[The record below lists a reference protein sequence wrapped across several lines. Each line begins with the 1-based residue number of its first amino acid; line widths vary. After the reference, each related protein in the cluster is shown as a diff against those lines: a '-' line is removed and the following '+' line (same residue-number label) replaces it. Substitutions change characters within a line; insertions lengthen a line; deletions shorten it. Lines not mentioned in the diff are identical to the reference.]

1 MDKKIIEHVKENT
14 KFLSQYG
21 FSSVIISKKLTDELS
36 YDYIRFKNDYVRID
50 ISFSTFI
57 DSKSLNLTIG
67 LLNKNSSFN
76 FEEFLL
82 YKGQNQDLCIG
93 NKNEE
98 DETYIRRFFTLFQ
111 VLVNEDLLDI
121 LEGRK
126 WINVPKDYSL
136 IR

>member
-1 MDKKIIEHVKENT
+1 
-14 KFLSQYG
+14 
-21 FSSVIISKKLTDELS
+21 VIISKKLTDELS

>member
-1 MDKKIIEHVKENT
+1 MDKKIIEYIKDNT
-14 KFLSQYG
+14 TFLSQYG
-21 FSSVIISKKLTDELS
+21 FSSEIISKKLTDELS

-98 DETYIRRFFTLFQ
+98 DETYIRRFFILFQ
-111 VLVNEDLLDI
+111 GLVNEDLLDI